1 MSTILVTVQVE
12 DFHRFLGVFSTR
24 GLELRRRHGSRGV
37 RVMRHADDPARVSLL
52 FAWDADAFQE
62 FLGDP
67 EVRASMQASGTLGP
81 PEILHLEDGLE
92 LSA

>member
-1 MSTILVTVQVE
+1 
-12 DFHRFLGVFSTR
+12 
-24 GLELRRRHGSRGV
+24 
-37 RVMRHADDPARVSLL
+37 MRHADDPARVSLL
-52 FAWDADAFQE
+52 FSWDADAFQG

-67 EVRASMQASGTLGP
+67 EVRDSMQASGTLGP